1 MLAPSSYVRND
12 PVNAAYY
19 TTLSHKTTTPAF
31 KTTTPALT
39 ATAALFNV

>member
-12 PVNAAYY
+12 PVNTAYY
-19 TTLSHKTTTPAF
+19 TTLAH